1 MTLPVSL
8 RGTPSAEAIS
18 AGIATPSPFVTLWAS
33 ARNDNSVCRCERG
46 EAILAGIA
54 APELAL
60 SAFRFFAEFMLRNE
74 VLRMTG
80 SKGARNDLSL
90 ILH

>member
-1 MTLPVSL
+1 
-8 RGTPSAEAIS
+8 
-18 AGIATPSPFVTLWAS
+18 
-33 ARNDNSVCRCERG
+33 
-46 EAILAGIA
+46 LAGIA

-80 SKGARNDLSL
+80 SKGARNDKRVIRLLSF
-90 ILH
+90 